1 MTLPDA
7 APTTL
12 LGLFESIPAEQ
23 TAVIIP
29 ERNTRVTYG
38 SLRNQV
44 EAMAEALA
52 AAGIGR
58 GDRVGMALPNGL
70 PTIVSFLAASMA
82 GTAAPL
88 NLGYKEDEFRFFLE
102 DTNARVL
109 LLPPDGTDEARRAAG
124 DRVPILTV
132 DMDANGTVSLS
143 GVSGTRSAESPASPA
158 IDDVALIL
166 HTSGSTGRP
175 KRVPLSHANLAISA
189 RNVARSYE
197 LTPDDVSLC
206 VMPLFHVHGLVA
218 STLATLATGGTVV
231 VPGKFNPLSFWR
243 IARDHNVTW
252 YSAVP
257 TLHQLLLA
265 RAEPGAARPAG
276 AEKLRFIRSC
286 SASLPPQVMHDLEA
300 AFGAPVLEAY
310 GMTEAA
316 HQMSSNP
323 LPPGS
328 RKPGSVGPGT
338 DVRISIMDADGRH
351 LPAGERGEVVIQGP
365 NVIRGYENN
374 PEANATSFVDGWF
387 RTGDQGFLD
396 SDGYLTL
403 VGRLKELINRG
414 GEKISPREIDEVLLS
429 HPGVAEAVCFGTPHP
444 TWGEEVAAVVV
455 LRAST
460 GPDGSAGVE
469 GRQAPT
475 EPELLAYCR
484 ERLADYKR
492 PKQIHI
498 TDAIP
503 RTATGKIQ
511 RRVVAAAY
519 APKP

>member
-1 MTLPDA
+1 MTTTNA

-12 LGLFESIPAEQ
+12 LGLLGLAPAGQ
-23 TAVIIP
+23 VAVILP
-29 ERNTRVTYG
+29 EQKIRITYG
-38 SLRNQV
+38 DLRRQV
-44 EAMAEALA
+44 ESVADALTA
-52 AAGIGR
+52 YGVGR

-70 PTIVSFLAASMA
+70 PAIVSFLAASVA

-88 NLGYKEDEFRFFLE
+88 NPSYKEDEFRFYLE
-102 DTNARVL
+102 DTRARVL
-109 LLPPDGTDEARRAAG
+109 LLPPDGADEARRAAG
-124 DRVPILTV
+124 DRVPVLTV
-132 DMDANGTVSLS
+132 EMDAAGTVSLS
-143 GVSGTRSAESPASPA
+143 GATRGRSAVPPTV
-158 IDDVALIL
+158 DDVALIL

-175 KRVPLSHANLAISA
+175 KRVPLTHANLSISA
-189 RNVARSYE
+189 GNVARSYA
-197 LTPDDVSLC
+197 LAPQDVSLC

-243 IARDHNVTW
+243 VARDHEVTW

-265 RAEPGAARPAG
+265 RVEPGSARPAG

-286 SASLPPQVMHDLEA
+286 SAPLAPQVMLDLEA

-316 HQMSSNP
+316 HQMASNP
-323 LPPGS
+323 LPPGA
-328 RKPGSVGPGT
+328 RLPGSVGPGT
-338 DVRISIMDADGRH
+338 DVQISIMDDGGTH
-351 LPAGERGEVVIQGP
+351 LSTGTRGEVVIQGP

-374 PEANATSFVDGWF
+374 PEANATSFVQGWF
-387 RTGDQGFLD
+387 RTGDQGYLNA
-396 SDGYLTL
+396 DGYLTL

-414 GEKISPREIDEVLLS
+414 GEKISPREIDEVLLA
-429 HPGVAEAVCFGTPHP
+429 HPAVAEAVCFGVPHQA
-444 TWGEEVAAVVV
+444 WGEEVAAVVV
-455 LRAST
+455 LREA
-460 GPDGSAGVE
+460 A
-469 GRQAPT
+469 T
-475 EPELLAYCR
+475 EADLLAFCR

-511 RRVVAAAY
+511 RRVVAQVYSPNAS
-519 APKP
+519 